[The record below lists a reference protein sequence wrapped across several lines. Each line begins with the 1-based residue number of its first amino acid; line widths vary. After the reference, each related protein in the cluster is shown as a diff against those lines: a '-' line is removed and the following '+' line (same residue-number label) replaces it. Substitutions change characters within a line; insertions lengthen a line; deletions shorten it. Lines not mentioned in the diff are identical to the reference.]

1 MLWRKLER
9 VKCGWIKRRVL
20 GLLGEEVRPQGS
32 ENIPNYMILNSSL
45 SMATEGIGKDP
56 GIRKRK
62 PDKLDAKN
70 FSKGR

>member
-1 MLWRKLER
+1 M
-9 VKCGWIKRRVL
+9 KCGWIKRHVL

-45 SMATEGIGKDP
+45 SMAAEGIGRDP